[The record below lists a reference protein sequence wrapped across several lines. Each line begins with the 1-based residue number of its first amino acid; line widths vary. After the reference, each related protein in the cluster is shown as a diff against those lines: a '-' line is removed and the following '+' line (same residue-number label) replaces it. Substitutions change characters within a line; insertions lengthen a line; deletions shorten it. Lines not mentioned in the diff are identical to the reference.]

1 MLLACGNASGGAIF
15 AGVAA
20 PGARLALRRV
30 DYVVR
35 LSATLTITQNLIML
49 VFMEKLPPE
58 IIRVAIVEDD
68 AEAVERIRT
77 ALAADGSLLIVAIAG
92 NVADGKACVDAGG
105 FDVLLCDLG
114 LPDGSGISLIRYA
127 AQKYKDIDIIVITIF
142 AEQSKVLDS
151 IRAGA
156 RGFLLKDERFGECAE
171 GIREVRR
178 GGSPISPTIA
188 RQLLK
193 EFQPREKDAKAVELL
208 SKREAE
214 VLNLLARGFSF
225 LEIGDLLSISRST
238 VATYVKNIYQ
248 KLEVNSR
255 SEAVFEASSLGI
267 IDMPH

>member
-1 MLLACGNASGGAIF
+1 
-15 AGVAA
+15 
-20 PGARLALRRV
+20 
-30 DYVVR
+30 
-35 LSATLTITQNLIML
+35 
-49 VFMEKLPPE
+49 MEKVPAE
-58 IIRVAIVEDD
+58 TIRVAIIEDD
-68 AEAVERIRT
+68 ADALDRIRT
-77 ALAADGSLLIVAIAG
+77 ALAAHGDLPVVSVAN
-92 NVADGKACVDAGG
+92 NVAEGKVCIDAGG

-127 AQKYKDIDIIVITIF
+127 AQKHKNIDIIVITIF

-151 IRAGA
+151 IRSGA

-193 EFQPREKDAKAVELL
+193 EFQPKETDAKAAALL

-225 LEIGDLLSISRST
+225 LEIGELLSISRST

-267 IDMPH
+267 IDMPR

>member
-1 MLLACGNASGGAIF
+1 MTIASNWIKLVAMENAPAE
-15 AGVAA
+15 
-20 PGARLALRRV
+20 
-30 DYVVR
+30 
-35 LSATLTITQNLIML
+35 T
-49 VFMEKLPPE
+49 
-58 IIRVAIVEDD
+58 IRVAIIEDD
-68 AEAVERIRT
+68 LDALDRIRT
-77 ALAADGSLLIVAIAG
+77 ALAADGGLPVVAVAH
-92 NVADGKACVDAGG
+92 NVADGKVCIDAGG

-127 AQKYKDIDIIVITIF
+127 AQKHKNVDIIVITIF

-151 IRAGA
+151 IRSGA

-193 EFQPREKDAKAVELL
+193 EFQPKETDTKAAALL

-225 LEIGDLLSISRST
+225 LEIGELLGISRST

-267 IDMPH
+267 IDMPR